1 MATFQ
6 IKNKKWQ
13 LFAMIAVL
21 PFLLLYKFLLSWDY
35 FYKSHSDFS
44 DMGSF
49 LVMVGV
55 MMTFIITVILGIFL
69 KNKNKHNPM
78 KYQIKKR
85 DIAFFG
91 FVLPIIT
98 LIILVEMMDYYT
110 SWFGTYKSPIM
121 VTVLKKETTN
131 EKSVKYEIITDK
143 FGLWCTSSRFYET
156 VNVGDVLTIQEKES
170 IFMTAIYEKEIRKAS
185 KKSP

>member
-1 MATFQ
+1 MFNF
-6 IKNKKWQ
+6 KNKKWQ
-13 LFAMIAVL
+13 LVAMLAIL
-21 PFLLLYKFLLSWDY
+21 PFLLLYQFLLSWDY
-35 FYKSHSDFS
+35 FYKSHSDFGG
-44 DMGSF
+44 MGSF

-55 MMTFIITVILGIFL
+55 MMTFIVTVILGIFL

-110 SWFGTYKSPIM
+110 SWFGTHKSP
-121 VTVLKKETTN
+121 VTVIVLKKETTN
-131 EKSVKYEIITDK
+131 EKSVKYEITTDK
-143 FGLWCTSSRFYET
+143 FGLWRTSSRFYET
-156 VNVGDVLTIQEKES
+156 VNVGDVLEIQEKES
-170 IFMTAIYEKEIRKAS
+170 VFMTAIYEKEIRNMS
-185 KKSP
+185 NSGQ